1 MSHQLRRMYAFSDT
15 YGRSKNPF
23 LQDDADAILS
33 THFRSF
39 PLGEHKRYF
48 DIYGREAI
56 TAHLVRLIFGLQ
68 DEVKDSAYMSK
79 DVKAE
84 FAKTTTGIFINAAP
98 RVSKENGAPFYV
110 VTAPNMRIV
119 TTDLVAL
126 STVKHRLETIA
137 HLPNEGNNMYGAHE
151 QFRSSY
157 AAYLL
162 EEDHGQKLVKDTLD
176 VIPDYPDDK
185 WELSYVDRFGNL
197 LTYTKNVEA
206 RWAEVQEASKG
217 LGGYIKMII
226 GNVSQRTSVGS
237 SLDAAE
243 PGALVAYQNGDIEV
257 LRKWRPNEDSYT
269 RLYKSAFFQFNK
281 PEIGSRIRLAK
292 PTLYEDTDAM
302 DAIDVIDDDQEV

>member
-1 MSHQLRRMYAFSDT
+1 MADIRRMYAFSDT

-39 PLGEHKRYF
+39 PLESHRRYF

-56 TAHLVRLIFGLQ
+56 TAHLLRLIFALH
-68 DEVKDSAYMSK
+68 DELEASPYLSK

-84 FAKTTTGIFINAAP
+84 FAKTATGIFINAAP

-110 VTAPNMRIV
+110 ATAEGIRIV
-119 TTDLVAL
+119 TTDLNAL
-126 STVKHRLETIA
+126 STVKHRIQTIA
-137 HLPNEGNNMYGAHE
+137 HLPNENNNLYGRHE

-157 AAYLL
+157 TPYLL
-162 EEDHGQKLVKDTLD
+162 HDDHGLKLDKDTLD
-176 VIPDYPDDK
+176 VIPDYPEDK
-185 WELSYVDRFGNL
+185 WELAYVDRFGNM
-197 LTYTKNVEA
+197 LTYTKNVDA
-206 RWAEVQEASKG
+206 RWSEVSEASQS
-217 LGGYIKMII
+217 LGGYVKLII
-226 GNVSQRTSVGS
+226 GNVSQRTQIGS

-243 PGALVAYQNGDIEV
+243 PGGLVMYQNGDIEV

-281 PEIGSRIRLAK
+281 PEIGSRVRLAK

-302 DAIDVIDDDQEV
+302 DAIDIIDDEQGM